1 MTLASVIREK
11 MREFESAS
19 LADLVF
25 WTNGSDLSAIREC
38 VETNPEFRFVAH
50 PYMCEPEPWETR
62 DADQHVHIFLEI
74 AE

>member
-25 WTNGSDLSAIREC
+25 WTNSDLATIRRC
-38 VETNPEFRFVAH
+38 VDEIPEFHFVAL

-62 DADQHVHIFLEI
+62 DADQHLHIFLEI